1 VAQRIIFQPF
11 CSSFSYSV
19 SSLAHSE
26 QFILALSQNPLD
38 EIDDVSIRCVSHKCA
53 DGPRNEKSQD
63 DFSKAFNLNHESFH
77 NCVPLGLE
85 PERLEAEKRD

>member
-1 VAQRIIFQPF
+1 MIIQP
-11 CSSFSYSV
+11 CRSSFSYSV

-26 QFILALSQNPLD
+26 QFILALSQNPFD
-38 EIDDVSIRCVSHKCA
+38 EVDDVAMCRVA
-53 DGPRNEKSQD
+53 DEGADKPRNEKSQD
-63 DFSKAFNLNHESFH
+63 DFSKPFNLNHESFH